1 MYFCHQNKN
10 MTPKLIKTSFTIGLL
25 ILSIATSF
33 GQLDDPKTKTT
44 VPLDLIQPN
53 IEVEK
58 HDFIDPRIKDDTK
71 VEAAL
76 AQIIKDMLDAEEK
89 ASLKNKGITT
99 PEKIREERAK
109 KKIAELDKNYKKI
122 DQYLGGFSTT
132 SKSVVIVCW
141 DFQYP
146 DGDTVTIYINDQPVI
161 QNVVL
166 TNAYQQFRLPL
177 VEGLNVISFKAL
189 NQGFSGPNTAA
200 FKIFDENANEIASNE
215 WNLATGAK
223 ATLSIARIG
232 E

>member
-1 MYFCHQNKN
+1 
-10 MTPKLIKTSFTIGLL
+10 MTPKLLKSSFTIGLL
-25 ILSIATSF
+25 LFSIVVSF
-33 GQLDDPKTKTT
+33 GQLENPKSKTT

-58 HDFIDPRIKDDTK
+58 HDFIDPRIKDETK
-71 VEAAL
+71 VEATL
-76 AQIIKDMLDAEEK
+76 AKIIKDMMDADEK
-89 ASLKNKGITT
+89 ANLKNEGITT
-99 PEKIREERAK
+99 TEKIREDRAK
-109 KKIAELDKNYKKI
+109 KKLAELDKNYKKV

-132 SKSVVIVCW
+132 SKSIVIVCW

-166 TNAYQQFRLPL
+166 TNEYQQFRLPL

-200 FKIFDENANEIASNE
+200 FKIFDENAYEISSNE

-223 ATLSIARIG
+223 ATLSIARISG

>member
-1 MYFCHQNKN
+1 
-10 MTPKLIKTSFTIGLL
+10 MTPALFKPLLTIGILL
-25 ILSIATSF
+25 FSMVASF
-33 GQLDDPKTKTT
+33 GQLDNPKTRIS

-58 HDFIDPRIKDDTK
+58 HDFIDPRITDETK

-76 AQIIKDMLDAEEK
+76 AEIIQDMMDAEEK
-89 ASLKNKGITT
+89 ANLKNKGIST

-109 KKIAELDKNYKKI
+109 KKIGELDKNYKKV

-132 SKSVVIVCW
+132 SKSIVIVCW

-146 DGDTVTIYINDQPVI
+146 DGDTITIYLNDQPVI

-200 FKIFDENANEIASNE
+200 FKIFDENAYEISSNE

-223 ATLSIARIG
+223 ATLSIARIS

>member
-1 MYFCHQNKN
+1 
-10 MTPKLIKTSFTIGLL
+10 MTPKLLKTSLTFSLL
-25 ILSIATSF
+25 LLGIAVSF
-33 GQLDDPKTKTT
+33 GQLENPESKIE
-44 VPLDLIQPN
+44 VPVDLIQPN

-58 HDFIDPRIKDDTK
+58 HEFIDPRITDETK

-76 AQIIKDMLDAEEK
+76 SEIIKDMLDAEEK
-89 ASLKNKGITT
+89 AQLKNKGITT
-99 PEKIREERAK
+99 VEKIREERAK
-109 KKIAELDKNYKKI
+109 KRMGELNKNYAKI

-146 DGDTVTIYINDQPVI
+146 DGDTITIYINDQPVI
-161 QNVVL
+161 QHIVL

-177 VEGLNVISFKAL
+177 IEGLNVISFKAL

-200 FKIFDENANEIASNE
+200 FKIYDENAYEISSNE

-223 ATLSIARIG
+223 ATLSIARVS

>member
-1 MYFCHQNKN
+1 
-10 MTPKLIKTSFTIGLL
+10 MTPKLLKTTVTISLL
-25 ILSIATSF
+25 FLSIATSF
-33 GQLDDPKTKTT
+33 GQLDNSKTRTT

-58 HDFIDPRIKDDTK
+58 HDFIDPRIRDESK

-76 AQIIKDMLDAEEK
+76 AEIIKDMLDAEEK
-89 ASLKNKGITT
+89 AQLKNKGITT
-99 PEKIREERAK
+99 AEKIREERAK
-109 KKIAELDKNYKKI
+109 KKMGELNKNYAKI

-146 DGDTVTIYINDQPVI
+146 DGDTITIYINDKPVI

-177 VEGLNVISFKAL
+177 IEGLNVISFKAL

-200 FKIFDENANEIASNE
+200 FKIFDENAYEISSNE
-215 WNLATGAK
+215 WNLGTGAK
-223 ATLSIARIG
+223 ATLSIARVSS

>member
-1 MYFCHQNKN
+1 
-10 MTPKLIKTSFTIGLL
+10 MTPKLLKTSLTICFL

-33 GQLDDPKTKTT
+33 GQLENPESKVE
-44 VPLDLIQPN
+44 VPVDLIQPN

-58 HDFIDPRIKDDTK
+58 HDFIDPRITDETK

-76 AQIIKDMLDAEEK
+76 AKIIKDMLDAEEK
-89 ASLKNKGITT
+89 AQLKNKGITT
-99 PEKIREERAK
+99 VEKIREERAK
-109 KKIAELDKNYKKI
+109 KKMGELNKNYAKI

-132 SKSVVIVCW
+132 SESVVIVCW

-146 DGDTVTIYINDQPVI
+146 DGDTVTIYINDKPVI
-161 QNVVL
+161 QNIVL
-166 TNAYQQFRLPL
+166 TNSYQQFRLPL

-200 FKIFDENANEIASNE
+200 FKIYDENAYEISSNE

-223 ATLSIARIG
+223 ATLSIARVS
-232 E
+232 EE

>member
-1 MYFCHQNKN
+1 
-10 MTPKLIKTSFTIGLL
+10 MTPKLLKTSLTISFLL
-25 ILSIATSF
+25 LSIATNF
-33 GQLDDPKTKTT
+33 GQLDNSKTRTT

-58 HDFIDPRIKDDTK
+58 HDFIDPRITDETK
-71 VEAAL
+71 VEATL
-76 AQIIKDMLDAEEK
+76 AEIIKDMLDAEEK
-89 ASLKNKGITT
+89 AQFKNKGITT
-99 PEKIREERAK
+99 AEKIREERAK
-109 KKIAELDKNYKKI
+109 KKMGELNKNYAKI

-146 DGDTVTIYINDQPVI
+146 DGDTITIYINDKPVI
-161 QNVVL
+161 KNVVL

-177 VEGLNVISFKAL
+177 IEGLNVISFKAL

-200 FKIFDENANEIASNE
+200 FKIFDEDAYEISSNE

-223 ATLSIARIG
+223 ATLSIARVSG

>member
-1 MYFCHQNKN
+1 
-10 MTPKLIKTSFTIGLL
+10 MTPKLIKTSLTISIL

-33 GQLDDPKTKTT
+33 GQLDNPTKKIM

-53 IEVEK
+53 VEVEK
-58 HDFIDPRIKDDTK
+58 HDFIDPRIKDETK

-76 AQIIKDMLDAEEK
+76 AQIIKDMMDAEEK
-89 ASLKNKGITT
+89 ANLKNKGITT
-99 PEKIREERAK
+99 PEKIRENRAK
-109 KKIAELDKNYKKI
+109 KKMGELKKNYAKI

-166 TNAYQQFRLPL
+166 TNSYQQFRLPL
-177 VEGLNVISFKAL
+177 VVGLNVISFKAI

-200 FKIFDENANEIASNE
+200 FKIFDEDAYEISSNE

-223 ATLSIARIG
+223 ATLSIARIS
-232 E
+232 EK

>member
-1 MYFCHQNKN
+1 
-10 MTPKLIKTSFTIGLL
+10 MTPKLFKTSLTIGLL
-25 ILSIATSF
+25 FLSIATGF
-33 GQLDDPKTKTT
+33 GQLENPKSKTT

-58 HDFIDPRIKDDTK
+58 HDFIDPRIKDETK

-76 AQIIKDMLDAEEK
+76 VVIIQDIMDAEEK
-89 ASLKNKGITT
+89 ANLKNKGITT
-99 PEKIREERAK
+99 AEKIREDRAK
-109 KKIAELDKNYKKI
+109 KRMGELDKNYAKI

-146 DGDTVTIYINDQPVI
+146 DGDTVTIYINDKPVI
-161 QNVVL
+161 QNIVL

-200 FKIFDENANEIASNE
+200 FKIFDENAYEISSNE

-223 ATLSIARIG
+223 ATLSIARISG

>member
-1 MYFCHQNKN
+1 
-10 MTPKLIKTSFTIGLL
+10 MTPKLLKTSLTICLL
-25 ILSIATSF
+25 ILSITASF
-33 GQLDDPKTKTT
+33 GQLENPEKKVE
-44 VPLDLIQPN
+44 VPVELIQPN

-58 HDFIDPRIKDDTK
+58 HDFIDPRITDETK

-76 AQIIKDMLDAEEK
+76 AKIIKDMLNAEEK
-89 ASLKNKGITT
+89 AQLKNKGITT
-99 PEKIREERAK
+99 AEKIREERAK
-109 KKIAELDKNYKKI
+109 KKMGELNKNYAKI

-132 SKSVVIVCW
+132 SEGVVIVCW

-146 DGDTVTIYINDQPVI
+146 DGDTVTIYINDKPVI
-161 QNVVL
+161 QNIVL
-166 TNAYQQFRLPL
+166 TNSYQQFRLPL

-200 FKIFDENANEIASNE
+200 FKIYDENAYEISSNE

-223 ATLSIARIG
+223 ATLSIARVSG